1 MSLATGTS
9 FGSLL
14 ESVAQELDISP
25 SKYEEAVNRYR
36 AVGDWLDA
44 EGSSLAPYR
53 PRIYP
58 QGSFRLGTVIRPVRG
73 GKEADY
79 DIDLVCRLSIK
90 KATVSPR
97 QLKHMIGDRLKEH
110 RKYEKM
116 LDDEGRRCWTLEY
129 AETDGIGFHLDALPA
144 IPEDDTGR
152 MHLVAA
158 GAPEQ
163 YATHAIAITERLIN
177 GIYVWIAGGS
187 NPVGYAQW
195 FDSLN
200 AGAHVRV
207 APVQKRLIAETHRQ
221 VYANVDSVPDA
232 LIRTP
237 LQRAIQILKRHRDVR
252 FSGQEWENEKPI
264 SMVITTLAALAYDG
278 QMQVQLALDSILAK
292 IDDYATSGII
302 HKRNGQWVI
311 SNPVNPGENF
321 ADRWNDAGSH
331 RAEAFF
337 DWVAWVQQDL
347 ALAQRKA
354 FAADSRAVLI
364 ESLGLTEDSTPKSR
378 VFGVTIPEVA
388 EGVPPLA
395 NAGHCQLPPW
405 PVTSRYG
412 VTVSGYVR
420 ATPDS
425 TKRLWK
431 LTKRP
436 VPKGMGLTF
445 VAKTNAPR
453 PYEMRWQVVN
463 TGAEAAAAGL
473 RQLRGGF
480 DDSQPTNGDARREVT
495 RYRGTHWIEAFVIK
509 DGICVARSGRTLL
522 RVK

>member
-1 MSLATGTS
+1 MSLTTGTS
-9 FGSLL
+9 LGSLL

-44 EGSSLAPYR
+44 EGSSLVPYH

-73 GKEADY
+73 GNEADY
-79 DIDLVCRLSIK
+79 DIDLVCHLSIK

-97 QLKHMIGDRLKEH
+97 QLKHMIGDRFKEH
-110 RKYEKM
+110 GKYEKM

-129 AETDGIGFHLDALPA
+129 AESDGIGFHLDALPA
-144 IPEDDTGR
+144 IPEDDTDR
-152 MHLVAA
+152 MRLVAA
-158 GAPEQ
+158 GAPGQ
-163 YATHAIAITERLIN
+163 YATHAIAITERLTN
-177 GIYVWIAGGS
+177 GDYVWIAGGS
-187 NPVGYAQW
+187 NPVGYARW

-200 AGAHVRV
+200 AGAYVRV
-207 APVQKRLIAETHRQ
+207 APVQKRLIVEMARQ
-221 VYANVDSVPDA
+221 VYASVDAVPDA
-232 LIRTP
+232 LVRTP

-252 FSGQEWENEKPI
+252 FSGHEWENEKPI
-264 SMVITTLAALAYDG
+264 SMIITTLASLAYDG
-278 QMQVQLALDSILAK
+278 QMEVQSALDGILAK
-292 IDDYATSGII
+292 ISDYATSRII

-311 SNPVNPGENF
+311 PNPVNPGENF

-337 DWVAWVQQDL
+337 DWIAWVQQDL
-347 ALAQRKA
+347 ALAQQKA

-364 ESLGLTEDSTPKSR
+364 ESLGLADDSTPKSR
-378 VFGVTIPEVA
+378 VSGAPIPEVA
-388 EGVPPLA
+388 ESVPALA
-395 NAGHCQLPPW
+395 NTSHCQSPPW
-405 PVTSRYG
+405 PVANRYR

-425 TKRLWK
+425 AKRLWK

-453 PYEMRWQVVN
+453 PYEMKWQVVN
-463 TGAEAAAAGL
+463 TGAEAAAAGF

-480 DDSQPTNGDARREVT
+480 DDSHPTNGDVRREET
-495 RYRGTHWIEAFVIK
+495 TYRGTHWIEAFVIK
-509 DGICVARSGRTLL
+509 DGICVARSGRTLV